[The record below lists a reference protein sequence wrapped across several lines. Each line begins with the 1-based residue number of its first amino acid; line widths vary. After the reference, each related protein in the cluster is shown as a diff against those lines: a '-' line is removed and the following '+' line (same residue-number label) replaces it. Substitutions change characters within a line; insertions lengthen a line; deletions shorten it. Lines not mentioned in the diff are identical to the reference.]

1 MNRLREGSTGGT
13 VWQRMCGKAAVS
25 RAYVGRPLHRRPGLA
40 IDGGAAGIL
49 ALAAGVAARRAPA
62 IRRAPAALAIACLLA
77 AALVLG
83 ELVGGSGT
91 RLRAAPSR
99 AERVPGGAS
108 SAALP
113 PSLQMVA
120 SQAIGHSD
128 ASLWVERH
136 GGLLSASGGGLV
148 TTFAGSGVSVRAGA
162 GLLGLELVG
171 VGHGR
176 RLTAVAGAAPHARR
190 SSVLYRRGPMLE
202 WYRNGPY
209 GLEQGFTLDRRP
221 AGTGR
226 LRIALRVRGSLSPRR
241 SGSQV
246 LFATASGSVALR
258 YGNLSAVNAN
268 GRTLPA
274 QLSLTGDRLELQID
288 DRAARYPL
296 RIDPFIQ
303 QGAKLVPDDESTRG
317 GSFGFSV
324 ALSGDGN
331 TALIGGPEDA
341 EGVGA
346 AWVFTRSGGAWTQQ
360 GPELRASGESGR
372 GGFGGAVALSAK
384 GTTALIGSP
393 DEGLGSAWVF
403 TRSGS
408 TWTQQGSKLSGGE
421 QVESYGQ
428 FGASLSLS
436 GNGDTALIGG
446 SGDHNLTGAAW
457 VFKRTGATWA
467 QQGPKLVASG
477 ESGEAQ
483 FGLSVSLS
491 QDGLTAL
498 IGGPGNIE
506 GEVHGVGAAW
516 VFTLTGTSWSQQAK
530 LVGEGESGGAL
541 LGWSVSISGHGDT
554 ALIGG
559 PNDSSDTGAA
569 WVFTRSGSKWSQQG
583 SKLTGS
589 ATNPAQQFGWSV
601 AISSGGDTALVGGPY
616 EGSDSFVGAA
626 WVFTRAGTTW
636 RQQGPKLTG
645 AGEVGGGYFGQSVAL
660 SGDGDT
666 ALIGGSYDNHFQG
679 AAWAFAR
686 TESAWSQQGPKL
698 SGSGETGTGNSRF
711 GTSAAISASGN
722 TALIGG
728 PDDDE
733 GHGAAWVFTRSGS
746 SWSQQAKLTGSTETG
761 PSAFGSSVAL
771 SGNGSTALVGG
782 PYNADGIGAAWVFK
796 RRGTTWKQQGAKLT
810 ASGLNGFIDFGS
822 SVALSSNGDIALI
835 GAPGHEAPAGSAW
848 VFTRSDSTWTQQAK
862 ISASGEAGQSEFG
875 EAVAISRS
883 GGTILVGGPGDNG
896 NTGAA
901 WVFTGSGSTWTQQG
915 PKLTATGEIGEG
927 GFGDGVALSSN
938 GLTALIG
945 GPGDNSYTGA
955 AWVFTGSGSTWTQQG
970 PKLTGASE
978 SGHGLFGHSVA
989 LSGNGNT
996 ALVGG
1001 WQDGEGAGAA
1011 WAFTRSKSKWSQLG
1025 AKLRPN
1031 DESGAG
1037 AFGESVALSSNG
1049 LTGLI
1054 GGPGD
1059 DANVGAAWDF
1069 ESSGT

>member
-1 MNRLREGSTGGT
+1 MT
-13 VWQRMCGKAAVS
+13 
-25 RAYVGRPLHRRPGLA
+25 
-40 IDGGAAGIL
+40 IDDGAATI
-49 ALAAGVAARRAPA
+49 AAPAAGAFTRRAPA
-62 IRRAPAALAIACLLA
+62 IRRAPAALAIGCLLV

-83 ELVGGSGT
+83 ELAGGSGP
-91 RLRAAPSR
+91 RLPAAASR
-99 AERVPGGAS
+99 AERVSRRPS
-108 SAALP
+108 NAALP
-113 PSLQMVA
+113 PALQTVA
-120 SQAIGHSD
+120 SNVIGSSD

-136 GGLLSASGGGLV
+136 RGLLSASGGGLA
-148 TTFAGSGVSVRAGA
+148 TTFAGSGISVRAGA
-162 GLLGLELVG
+162 GLLELDLVG

-176 RLTAVAGAAPHARR
+176 HVAAVAGAVPHASR
-190 SSVLYRRGPMLE
+190 SSVVYRRGPVLE
-202 WYRNGPY
+202 WYRSGPY
-209 GLEQGFTLDRRP
+209 GLEQGFTVYRRP
-221 AGTGR
+221 AAAGR
-226 LRIALRVRGSLSPRR
+226 LTIALRVRGSLSPRK
-241 SGSQV
+241 SGSQM
-246 LFATASGSVALR
+246 LFATASGGVALR
-258 YGNLSAVNAN
+258 YGNLSAVDAG
-268 GRTLPA
+268 GRTLPV
-274 QLSLTGDRLELQID
+274 QLLLAGDRLELQID
-288 DRAARYPL
+288 DRGARYPL

-346 AWVFTRSGGAWTQQ
+346 AWVFTRSGTTWTQQ

-372 GGFGGAVALSAK
+372 SGFGGAVALSAN

-408 TWTQQGSKLSGGE
+408 TWTQQGPKLTGAE

-428 FGASLSLS
+428 FGASVSLS
-436 GNGDTALIGG
+436 GDGDTALIGG

-457 VFKRTGATWA
+457 VFRRTGSTWA

-477 ESGEAQ
+477 ESGRAQ

-491 QDGLTAL
+491 EDGLTAL
-498 IGGPGNIE
+498 IGGPGNVA
-506 GEVHGVGAAW
+506 GDVDGVGAAW
-516 VFTLTGTSWSQQAK
+516 VFRRAGSSWSQQAE
-530 LVGEGESGGAL
+530 LTGAGESGGAL
-541 LGWSVSISGHGDT
+541 LGWSVSIAGDGDT

-559 PNDSSDTGAA
+559 PDDASDIGAA
-569 WVFTRSGSKWSQQG
+569 WVFTRSGTSWSQQG

-589 ATNPAQQFGWSV
+589 GTNPAQQFGWSV
-601 AISSGGDTALVGGPY
+601 AIAAGAETALIGGPY

-626 WVFTRAGTTW
+626 WVFTRTGTGW
-636 RQQGPKLTG
+636 SQQGPKLTG

-666 ALIGGSYDNHFQG
+666 ALVGGSYDNHFEG

-686 TESAWSQQGPKL
+686 TESTWSQQGAKL
-698 SGSGETGTGNSRF
+698 TGSGETGTGNSRF
-711 GTSAAISASGN
+711 GASAAISASGT

-728 PDDDE
+728 SDDNE

-746 SWSQQAKLTGSTETG
+746 TWSQQAKLTGSTETG
-761 PSAFGSSVAL
+761 PSAFGSSVAV
-771 SGNGSTALVGG
+771 SANGSTALVGG
-782 PYNADGIGAAWVFK
+782 PYNGDGIGAAWVFK
-796 RRGTTWKQQGAKLT
+796 RNGTTWKQQGAKLV

-822 SVALSSNGDIALI
+822 SVALSSSGDIALI

-862 ISASGEAGQSEFG
+862 ITGSGEAGHSEFG
-875 EAVAISRS
+875 EAVAISS
-883 GGTILVGGPGDNG
+883 NGGTVLVGGPGDNA

-901 WVFTGSGSTWTQQG
+901 WAFTGSGSTWTQQG
-915 PKLTATGEIGEG
+915 PKLTATGEIAAG

-938 GLTALIG
+938 GSTALIG
-945 GPGDNSYTGA
+945 GPGDNGDDGA
-955 AWVFTGSGSTWTQQG
+955 AWVFTRSGSTWTQQG
-970 PKLTGASE
+970 PKLTGAGE

-989 LSGNGNT
+989 VSGNGNT

-1001 WQDGEGAGAA
+1001 WQDDEGVGAA
-1011 WAFTRSKSKWSQLG
+1011 WAFTRSKSKWSPLG
-1025 AKLRPN
+1025 AKLRPS

-1049 LTGLI
+1049 LAGLI

-1069 ESSGT
+1069 ESSGE